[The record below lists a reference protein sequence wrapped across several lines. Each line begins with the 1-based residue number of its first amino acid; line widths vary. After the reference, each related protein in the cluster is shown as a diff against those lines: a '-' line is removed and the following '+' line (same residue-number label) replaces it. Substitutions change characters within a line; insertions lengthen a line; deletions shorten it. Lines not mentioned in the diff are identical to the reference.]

1 MRFIFFCAAREIIMV
16 MKLLTLLSFSLGL
29 TLSVAHHSS
38 LAQALSNPVA
48 TALKNAGIGADEVG
62 IYVVPLNAKTPLLN
76 IGAEKSFNPAS
87 TMKLVTTYAALS
99 LLGADFKWKTPVYA
113 RGQITG
119 DVLEGDLIIRGSGD
133 PKFVI
138 EDLVELVTALRKAGL
153 REIRGDLILDDG
165 YFDIGDGS
173 VDAIDGDPS
182 QPYNVKPSASLMNFK
197 ATKFIVTPG
206 GDPFIATD
214 PPLADVPFINEVRV
228 AKGGCRFGAS
238 SLTIRD
244 AGSETTPAIRL
255 SGQVSAGCGQTSTF
269 AATLN
274 HRQFAHG
281 FFKAAWQAAG
291 GVFKG
296 KTRFERNVASPKNL
310 PLTIWVSPRNLGE
323 VTRDIN
329 KFSNNVMTRQVLLTT
344 SAEVLKLPATLER
357 ARRTVST
364 WLDRQGLNF
373 PELVIDN
380 GSGLSRLERISAQ
393 NLARLLQSIAASPYA
408 DLIRESLP
416 TVGQD
421 GTMARR
427 LVNDPIAGRAWI
439 KTGSLND
446 VRSIAGYVDAAS
458 GTRYAVVMLVNGPRA
473 ESSQAAQDAL
483 LRWVYSNG

>member
-1 MRFIFFCAAREIIMV
+1 
-16 MKLLTLLSFSLGL
+16 MKKNYFLALL
-29 TLSVAHHSS
+29 VS
-38 LAQALSNPVA
+38 LAFSSISNAQNNPIAGALRS
-48 TALKNAGIGADEVG
+48 AGLSADEVG
-62 IYVVPLNAKTPLLN
+62 VYVVPLSAKTPLLSL
-76 IGAEKSFNPAS
+76 GADKSFNPAS
-87 TMKLVTTYAALS
+87 TMKLVTTYAAIS
-99 LLGADFKWKTPVYA
+99 LLGADFKWKTVVSA
-113 RGQITG
+113 RGQMVG
-119 DVLEGDLIIRGSGD
+119 DVLQGDLVIRGSGD

-138 EDLVELVTALRKAGL
+138 EDLVELVAALRKVGL
-153 REIRGDLILDDG
+153 REIQGDLILDDG

-173 VDAIDGDPS
+173 VEAIDGDPS

-197 ATKFIVTPG
+197 ATKFIISPG
-206 GDPFIATD
+206 TETLISTD
-214 PPLADVPFINEVRV
+214 PPLADVPFINEVKVVR
-228 AKGGCRFGAS
+228 GGCRYSAAG
-238 SLTIRD
+238 LTIRD
-244 AGSETTPAIRL
+244 AGTEAGPAIRVN
-255 SGQVSAGCGQTSTF
+255 GQISAGCGQTSTF

-274 HRQFAHG
+274 HRQFSHG

-296 KTRFERNVASPKNL
+296 KTKFEKNAGNNPKNL
-310 PLTIWVSPRNLGE
+310 PLTVWVSPRNLGE
-323 VTRDIN
+323 VIRDIN

-380 GSGLSRLERISAQ
+380 GSGLSRQERISAHS
-393 NLARLLQSIAASPYA
+393 LARLLQSVGSSPYA

-416 TVGQD
+416 SVGQD

-446 VRSIAGYVDAAS
+446 VRSIAGFVDAAS
-458 GTRYAVVMLVNGPRA
+458 GVRYAVVMLVNGPRA
-473 ESSQAAQDAL
+473 EASQAAQDAL
-483 LRWVYSNG
+483 LRWVYTNG